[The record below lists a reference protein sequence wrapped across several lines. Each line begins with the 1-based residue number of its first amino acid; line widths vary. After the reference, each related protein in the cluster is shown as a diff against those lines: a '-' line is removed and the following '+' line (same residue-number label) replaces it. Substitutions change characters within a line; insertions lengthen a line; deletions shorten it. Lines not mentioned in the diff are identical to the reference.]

1 MQHDI
6 KEINKMN
13 EEQNIIEGIKAFTEK
28 ADALESK
35 AFNDSSYQENGF
47 VEDFN
52 ALFNEYA
59 YGKQNR
65 TLSGLNFRQP
75 PRYDNLKFAVKAENE
90 QLSKTRYQITFWTEP
105 KFKSLRF
112 IVDKKLG
119 EWRIIR
125 FETFIGISNQTK
137 TKGEAIWRK
146 HKL

>member
-1 MQHDI
+1 MR
-6 KEINKMN
+6 KEQDNV
-13 EEQNIIEGIKAFTEK
+13 EQIKAFAEK
-28 ADALESK
+28 ADVLETK

-52 ALFNEYA
+52 ALFDEYA

-75 PRYDNLKFAVKAENE
+75 PRYDNLKYAVKTESE
-90 QLSKTRYQITFWTEP
+90 QLSKTRYQVTFLGTP

-112 IVDKKLG
+112 IIDKKLG

-125 FETFIGISNQTK
+125 FETFVGISNQIK
-137 TKGEAIWRK
+137 TKGEEIWRK